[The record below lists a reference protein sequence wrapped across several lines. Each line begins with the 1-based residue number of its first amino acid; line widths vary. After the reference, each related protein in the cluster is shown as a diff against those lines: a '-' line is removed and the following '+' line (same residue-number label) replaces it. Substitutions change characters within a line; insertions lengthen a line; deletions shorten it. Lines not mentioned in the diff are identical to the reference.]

1 MRLRVLAV
9 GQKMPAWVNEGV
21 QDYTRRMPRDFSVEW
36 LHVPPAKRGTGSAQ
50 QHQEQEAKAILSK
63 MGKSGQMVALDV
75 VGREVST
82 ELIAERVG
90 QWQMNGEQISFVIGG
105 PDGLHQTILQR
116 AIESWSFGRI
126 TLPHPLVRVIL
137 AEQLYRAWSLQARH
151 PYHRGQ

>member
-1 MRLRVLAV
+1 MSLLPSAARPLPSNIRNKKQRPSCQGWANRAN
-9 GQKMPAWVNEGV
+9 GC
-21 QDYTRRMPRDFSVEW
+21 PRC
-36 LHVPPAKRGTGSAQ
+36 G
-50 QHQEQEAKAILSK
+50 
-63 MGKSGQMVALDV
+63 
-75 VGREVST
+75 GREIST
-82 ELIAERVG
+82 ELIAERFG

-116 AIESWSFGRI
+116 AIERWSFGRI